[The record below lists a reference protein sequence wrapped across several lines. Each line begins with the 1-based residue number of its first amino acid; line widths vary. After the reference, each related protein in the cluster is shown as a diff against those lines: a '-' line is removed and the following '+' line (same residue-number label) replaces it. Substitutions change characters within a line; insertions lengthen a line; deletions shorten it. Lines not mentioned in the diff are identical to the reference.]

1 MAKQE
6 NLKGN
11 GITEGVIWKQL
22 LLYFFPILL
31 GTFFQQMYN
40 TVDAVVVGQFVG
52 TEALAAV
59 GGTAGTLINLLV
71 GFFVGLTSG
80 ATVIIAQFWGSGD
93 IRGVSKTVHTAVA
106 LCLACG
112 AFLTV
117 VGIALSRWALS
128 LMSTPD
134 DVIELSATYMRIYFA
149 GTIPSLIYNIGSSIL
164 RAVGDSK
171 RPLYFLII
179 SCICNIILDL
189 AFVVAL
195 KLGVAGVGIATI
207 LSQLI
212 SAVLV
217 MATLMRSETAIRF
230 VPRQLGFSGKLLKD
244 IVRIGLPAG
253 MQSVLYS
260 ISNAILQS
268 TVNSFGTTVIAAY
281 TAYGKI
287 DGFFWMVIGAFGV
300 FMMPITGKISDALVK
315 KIGSEVKGR
324 KIMLIIGPACGAIGV
339 ALCLTKS
346 LPLCVVAMFFLAT
359 YWGIEPGG
367 CAGYAGSVF
376 GGAGLG
382 RTWGL
387 ATLIVMGI
395 GPSFGTFMGA
405 WFKDNFGSY
414 VPAFIF
420 CLCAYLISMVIA
432 MTLPLKTKID
442 AKIEAEMAAQQ

>member
-1 MAKQE
+1 M
-6 NLKGN
+6 
-11 GITEGVIWKQL
+11 
-22 LLYFFPILL
+22 
-31 GTFFQQMYN
+31 
-40 TVDAVVVGQFVG
+40 DADK
-52 TEALAAV
+52 AA
-59 GGTAGTLINLLV
+59 
-71 GFFVGLTSG
+71 
-80 ATVIIAQFWGSGD
+80 
-93 IRGVSKTVHTAVA
+93 
-106 LCLACG
+106 
-112 AFLTV
+112 
-117 VGIALSRWALS
+117 
-128 LMSTPD
+128 
-134 DVIELSATYMRIYFA
+134 
-149 GTIPSLIYNIGSSIL
+149 NISML
-164 RAVGDSK
+164 
-171 RPLYFLII
+171 
-179 SCICNIILDL
+179 
-189 AFVVAL
+189 
-195 KLGVAGVGIATI
+195 
-207 LSQLI
+207 
-212 SAVLV
+212 
-217 MATLMRSETAIRF
+217 
-230 VPRQLGFSGKLLKD
+230 
-244 IVRIGLPAG
+244 
-253 MQSVLYS
+253 
-260 ISNAILQS
+260 
-268 TVNSFGTTVIAAY
+268 
-281 TAYGKI
+281 
-287 DGFFWMVIGAFGV
+287 IGAFGV